1 MKSFLWG
8 FDASMRKQV
17 YDFNLLVSCS
27 WGDYREAKKEII
39 QILKGLGDDEPF
51 VKSTIAQGIV
61 GVRTRLDPREAI
73 KGLRRLFDA
82 DPLILQHTL
91 KWVPIDI
98 WTRSDM
104 NSMKEGVVKLRNKI
118 QADEKWQ
125 MTVKKR
131 RYTRYHKIEII
142 RNLADLIDEKV
153 DLENPDKIL
162 LIEILGGYAG
172 ISVLKP
178 QDSFSAVKSFH
189 KFGQ

>member
-1 MKSFLWG
+1 MQ
-8 FDASMRKQV
+8 KQV

-39 QILKGLGDDEPF
+39 QILKRLNDDEPF

-61 GVRTRLDPREAI
+61 GVRTRLDPREVI
-73 KGLRRLFDA
+73 NGLRRLFKA

-91 KWVPIDI
+91 KWVPIDL

-104 NSMKEGVVKLRNKI
+104 NSMKEGVVELRNGI
-118 QADEKWQ
+118 YAGEKWR
-125 MTVKKR
+125 MTVEKR
-131 RYTRYHKIEII
+131 RYTRHHRIEII
-142 RNLADLIDEKV
+142 RELADLIDEKV

-178 QDSFSAVKSFH
+178 QEIFSAVKILL
-189 KFGQ
+189 